1 MVIDMDYRITTRNE
15 TETVEIAQNLES
27 EKFPNMV
34 ICLYG
39 DLGSGKTVFSK
50 GFAQALGIDEP
61 VTSPTFNIIKEYTSG
76 EMPLYHMDV
85 YRLDGKVDDLGL
97 EDYFHKN
104 GVVIIEWADTIKD
117 YLPNDRLDIKF
128 KIIDEDSRTLVFI
141 PHGREYEDICEAIL

>member
-1 MVIDMDYRITTRNE
+1 MDYRITTRNE

-50 GFAQALGIDEP
+50 AFAQALEIEEP

-76 EMPLYHMDV
+76 EIPLYHMDV
-85 YRLDGKVDDLGL
+85 YRLDGNVEGLGI

-104 GVVIIEWADTIKD
+104 GIVIIEWADTIQD
-117 YLPNDRLDIKF
+117 YLPEERLDIKF
-128 KIIDEDSRTLVFI
+128 KIIDENSRTLIFL
-141 PHGREYEDICEAIL
+141 PHGKQYEDICEAIL

>member
-1 MVIDMDYRITTRNE
+1 MDYRITTRNE

>member
-1 MVIDMDYRITTRNE
+1 MVIEMDYKITTRNE

-27 EKFPNMV
+27 EKFSNMV

-104 GVVIIEWADTIKD
+104 GIVIIEWADTIKD
-117 YLPNDRLDIKF
+117 YLPSERLDIKF